1 MTDFYSMKKRVVLA
15 CGSAVLA
22 LLASSSTS
30 SIAGWRD
37 ASNKNFNRVSSFA
50 INRNLPS
57 GVKSTTKTSAETITA
72 TKDGKTLI
80 YTDSDL
86 GVVGIIDITDPSDPK
101 GEGII
106 ELDAEPTSVMERKGK
121 IFVGINTSESYTNPS
136 GSITSYDLKT
146 GIKSKECNVGGQ
158 PDSVA
163 IAPSG
168 KFIAVA
174 IENERDEEFNDG
186 VIPQMPA
193 GNVAFVKLKG
203 GDLDCDSM
211 FFADVSGLSEIAP
224 SDPEPEFLTINKKGE
239 TVVSL
244 QENNHL
250 VVLNKKGEVISHFSA
265 GLVSQMAG
273 MDTKKDGAHKF
284 KKKLKNVRREPDGL
298 TWIDNDHFATA
309 NEGDYKLKKEGQAKR
324 GGSRSWTIWNKDGS
338 VVYEDGNRL
347 ERAIAQIGHFQD
359 DRAGKKGVE
368 PESVTYAKIKGTPY
382 MFVGAERAGV
392 VAVYDVSDLS
402 QPTLLQLLPS
412 GIGPEGFVAIPKRGL
427 IASSNEKDYNKK
439 EPGLASHVMTYELQ
453 KADAIYPHITNEGGY
468 DFVSWGSIS
477 GMVDG
482 GDGKIYAVNDST
494 FSSQPR
500 IYVIDTNYSPAILDT
515 AIDIKLKGKTAPFM
529 DMEGI
534 TLDGKGGFYVSTEG
548 FKEKGGPG
556 IEQAPAAVYHI
567 SSDGEILEK
576 IDVPYSL
583 IQYQTKAGF
592 EGIAKVGDTLYMA
605 QQKPWADDPFNT
617 TKIVTY
623 NLESKE
629 WGAVNYVFEKQGRK
643 GGVGISEL
651 THHDGY
657 LYAIERDSNY
667 GAKAKLK
674 SIFRIKVSDINPD
687 PISNDTSTPIL
698 YPLVKK
704 EFVKDLRSDLT
715 STGGFIL
722 EKVEGLA
729 IKKDGT
735 AYISTDNDG
744 TSKKSTG
751 ETLFLNIGKL

>member
-1 MTDFYSMKKRVVLA
+1 MKKRVVLA

-136 GSITSYDLKT
+136 GSITSYDLKS

-265 GLVSQMAG
+265 GLVC
-273 MDTKKDGAHKF
+273 
-284 KKKLKNVRREPDGL
+284 
-298 TWIDNDHFATA
+298 
-309 NEGDYKLKKEGQAKR
+309 
-324 GGSRSWTIWNKDGS
+324 
-338 VVYEDGNRL
+338 
-347 ERAIAQIGHFQD
+347 
-359 DRAGKKGVE
+359 
-368 PESVTYAKIKGTPY
+368 
-382 MFVGAERAGV
+382 
-392 VAVYDVSDLS
+392 
-402 QPTLLQLLPS
+402 LLYTSPS
-412 GIGPEGFVAIPKRGL
+412 P
-427 IASSNEKDYNKK
+427 
-439 EPGLASHVMTYELQ
+439 
-453 KADAIYPHITNEGGY
+453 
-468 DFVSWGSIS
+468 
-477 GMVDG
+477 
-482 GDGKIYAVNDST
+482 
-494 FSSQPR
+494 
-500 IYVIDTNYSPAILDT
+500 
-515 AIDIKLKGKTAPFM
+515 
-529 DMEGI
+529 
-534 TLDGKGGFYVSTEG
+534 
-548 FKEKGGPG
+548 
-556 IEQAPAAVYHI
+556 
-567 SSDGEILEK
+567 
-576 IDVPYSL
+576 
-583 IQYQTKAGF
+583 
-592 EGIAKVGDTLYMA
+592 
-605 QQKPWADDPFNT
+605 
-617 TKIVTY
+617 
-623 NLESKE
+623 
-629 WGAVNYVFEKQGRK
+629 
-643 GGVGISEL
+643 
-651 THHDGY
+651 
-657 LYAIERDSNY
+657 RDS
-667 GAKAKLK
+667 
-674 SIFRIKVSDINPD
+674 
-687 PISNDTSTPIL
+687 
-698 YPLVKK
+698 
-704 EFVKDLRSDLT
+704 
-715 STGGFIL
+715 
-722 EKVEGLA
+722 
-729 IKKDGT
+729 
-735 AYISTDNDG
+735 
-744 TSKKSTG
+744 
-751 ETLFLNIGKL
+751 